1 MVEVSYE
8 VAAADKFGEHILV
21 QYRHGAA
28 ENAQFFAENSHKR
41 GRQNHISYPN
51 RRRKSLGEGVDVN

>member
-28 ENAQFFAENSHKR
+28 ENAQFFAENSR
-41 GRQNHISYPN
+41 WSSFRAV
-51 RRRKSLGEGVDVN
+51 RA

>member
-8 VAAADKFGEHILV
+8 VAAADKFGEHILI

-28 ENAQFFAENSHKR
+28 ENAQFSRKTAIREG
-41 GRQNHISYPN
+41 GRTISPI
-51 RRRKSLGEGVDVN
+51 LIDGERVLEKVLM